1 MNDKDYICKKGKT
14 EEEKINNLKEI
25 SNLLSQKLDMN
36 LTYID
41 YDSLIKNKDEESAK
55 SLLVLFINILKAN
68 EEHKQKKDNLHFN
81 NDIELM
87 KKSVLTERDDKE
99 NLLKNNQSINISLV
113 NKMVGNN
120 KEMIKKSNTT
130 KNKFD
135 KFLMNIARKVDLNL
149 NKVSR
154 PYSTGKKSTRKTD
167 LKMIYIPVSK
177 SRGTE
182 LKSSKRFDITNRT
195 KEKEK
200 EKNKVKSKTSKTKK
214 INTFHIYLTNEE
226 LIYEVIKIIKN
237 TIPGED
243 FYNFLV
249 DLNFTQKM
257 LNIIEKIYSIHF
269 LRHKGIDISRHFL
282 RDHIMDIITIIK
294 VELGLLNSKN
304 NKSKNKSNKNHCK
317 KNLANRNIKELS
329 KLLKDIL
336 WLRKFHDF
344 NCIRIGHEIKESKI
358 NYEYIRK
365 KCDENINN
373 FKKLFLKL
381 ISVEECNCKE
391 DVEFQK
397 FLMNIKFYQ
406 ILDTKVDI
414 LKYLRK
420 KNNEVKFLKKNNL
433 LI

>member
-81 NDIELM
+81 NEIDLM
-87 KKSVLTERDDKE
+87 KRSVLTERDDKE

-167 LKMIYIPVSK
+167 LKIIYIPFSK
-177 SRGTE
+177 SRGTQ

-200 EKNKVKSKTSKTKK
+200 NKVKSKNKK
-214 INTFHIYLTNEE
+214 INSFHLYLTNEE
-226 LIYEVIKIIKN
+226 LIYEVIKIIKDA
-237 TIPGED
+237 IPGED

-249 DLNFTQKM
+249 DLNFTQK
-257 LNIIEKIYSIHF
+257 LSKIIEKIYSIHF
-269 LRHKGIDISRHFL
+269 LRHRGIDISRHFL
-282 RDHIMDIITIIK
+282 KDHIMDIITIIK
-294 VELGLLNSKN
+294 VELGLLND
-304 NKSKNKSNKNHCK
+304 KSNKKNKNHIK

-344 NCIRIGHEIKESKI
+344 NCIRIRHEIKESKI
-358 NYEYIRK
+358 NYDYIRK

-391 DVEFQK
+391 DVELQN